1 MQFGV
6 KGQGF
11 VWAYRLNTGSKPSS
25 RHDLSPEF
33 LTQGYLQPVRKI
45 ARKPQNLDPN
55 DPKPMTDRTRFHLSD
70 LRLEPRSVSATK
82 AHPKTQRLWET
93 RWGASSGAMFRR
105 HTGLPAFPTSS
116 RAVLAESPSCQ
127 PACSSFREDL
137 QCCRGPDADFTWFL
151 QLIKLA
157 IHRP

>member
-11 VWAYRLNTGSKPSS
+11 VWAYRLNTGSKPCSG
-25 RHDLSPEF
+25 HDLSPEF

-82 AHPKTQRLWET
+82 AHPKPRDSGKQDGEPLREQCSVVTLGCLRSRLAAEPCLPSL
-93 RWGASSGAMFRR
+93 RLVSQLAVVSGK
-105 HTGLPAFPTSS
+105 TCS
-116 RAVLAESPSCQ
+116 AVEVRMQTLHG
-127 PACSSFREDL
+127 FYN
-137 QCCRGPDADFTWFL
+137 
-151 QLIKLA
+151 
-157 IHRP
+157 